1 MLYWKL
7 GDLDSP
13 MKIENPRLIDNE
25 GHAELV
31 LLIDGVES
39 RLTAEAKPT
48 LVRHGIVPV
57 ESRES
62 NKYRAK
68 LPDGREVSRCSD
80 DPKLFRLWV
89 KFLLDERF
97 GREFQPGPID
107 PTEAMQLDIQLQGA
121 ALTESKPFLEY
132 LGFI

>member
-1 MLYWKL
+1 
-7 GDLDSP
+7 
-13 MKIENPRLIDNE
+13 MKIENPRVIDNE

-48 LVRHGIVPV
+48 LVRHGIVLV

-68 LPDGREVSRCSD
+68 LPDGRELSSCSD
-80 DPKLFRLWV
+80 DPELFRLWCL
-89 KFLLDERF
+89 F
-97 GREFQPGPID
+97 
-107 PTEAMQLDIQLQGA
+107 
-121 ALTESKPFLEY
+121 S
-132 LGFI
+132 